1 MTRIAS
7 IKESLAE
14 PGLSSNERELYQYRL
29 RQLSGAISI
38 LRVGAAT
45 EAELIERYD
54 RVDDAL
60 NATKAAIQE
69 GILPGGGVALVRVS
83 RDIAIAQQAVENDA
97 VRAGMSI
104 LMSACLQPFR
114 QIIINGGKDPASYL
128 DKIEESDINVGLD
141 FRNDKFGD
149 MFELGIVDPFKV
161 TRCALENSVSAA
173 TALLSIGSAMIEQNI
188 TSS

>member
-1 MTRIAS
+1 M
-7 IKESLAE
+7 
-14 PGLSSNERELYQYRL
+14 
-29 RQLSGAISI
+29 SGAISV
-38 LRVGAAT
+38 LRVGAST

-69 GILPGGGVALVRVS
+69 GILPGGGVALARVS
-83 RDIAIAQQAVENDA
+83 KDIASAQQEIKDEG

-104 LMSACLQPFR
+104 LIHACLQPFR
-114 QIIINGGKDPASYL
+114 QIILNGGKDPASYL
-128 DKIEESDINVGLD
+128 DKIESSDVDVGFD
-141 FRNDKFGD
+141 FRNDKFGN

-173 TALLSIGSAMIEQNI
+173 AALLSVGSAMIEESTI
-188 TSS
+188 SS